1 MQYIDVQWIH
11 ENSDDPVRLV
21 SELDDERFETRKI
34 EFFPHGKVGTADID
48 HSDPDTRLGEGAV
61 PSLEE
66 INADPQFLGIA
77 IQAAEFE
84 ALWAIHRGKQ
94 KAGPQE

>member
-11 ENSDDPVRLV
+11 ENADDPVRLV
-21 SELDDERFETRKI
+21 SELDDERFEARKI
-34 EFFPHGKVGTADID
+34 EFFSNGKVETADID
-48 HSDPDTRLGEGAV
+48 HSGPDTRLGEGAV

-66 INADPQFLGIA
+66 INADSQFLGVA

-84 ALWAIHRGKQ
+84 ALWVIHRGKLKVRPQ
-94 KAGPQE
+94 K